1 MGGGELWG
9 SVSFQLAEQTLP
21 DPSQLHGGAAKER
34 LSESS
39 AQRGS
44 GDTVKGEL
52 GAQKMGSREG
62 VRYVQRWETFMCRP
76 SLMKRL
82 WSLMAELGH
91 GNANPRLPLSFLRQQ
106 GETRPLASPTLA
118 QLAPGPHTRLA
129 VPLPRFPSSRAL
141 SSSVLSPS
149 VGKAASS
156 IVSQGGKRTPSSQYL
171 STKFPDRLLSLG
183 HESRACFGTGSRGL
197 RVIGCVDW
205 SGLGCVPALG
215 LGGWGGA
222 QCQPLPNDRVPG
234 GTGVPQR
241 KSGRSLPEEG
251 AWPRATDNRSFRL
264 KPTEP
269 RAFLA
274 QKQRAP
280 SPPLHAV

>member
-1 MGGGELWG
+1 MGPRGEVGKGCVAWILLARQPGAMAGEGELWG

-44 GDTVKGEL
+44 GDTVRGEL

-76 SLMKRL
+76 SLIKRL
-82 WSLMAELGH
+82 WSLLAELGH
-91 GNANPRLPLSFLRQQ
+91 GNANPRLPRSFLRQQ

-118 QLAPGPHTRLA
+118 QLAPGPHMRLA

-149 VGKAASS
+149 IGKAASS
-156 IVSQGGKRTPSSQYL
+156 IVSQGGEKDTFFSIFAHKIPRQI
-171 STKFPDRLLSLG
+171 
-183 HESRACFGTGSRGL
+183 
-197 RVIGCVDW
+197 VV
-205 SGLGCVPALG
+205 
-215 LGGWGGA
+215 
-222 QCQPLPNDRVPG
+222 
-234 GTGVPQR
+234 
-241 KSGRSLPEEG
+241 
-251 AWPRATDNRSFRL
+251 AWT
-264 KPTEP
+264 
-269 RAFLA
+269 
-274 QKQRAP
+274 
-280 SPPLHAV
+280 

>member
-1 MGGGELWG
+1 MAWILLARQPGAMAGEGELWG

-44 GDTVKGEL
+44 GDTVRGEL

-76 SLMKRL
+76 SLIKRL
-82 WSLMAELGH
+82 WSLLAELGH
-91 GNANPRLPLSFLRQQ
+91 GNANPRLPRSFLRQQ

-118 QLAPGPHTRLA
+118 QLAPGPHMRLA

-149 VGKAASS
+149 IGKAASS

-171 STKFPDRLLSLG
+171 PTKFPDRLLSPG
-183 HESRACFGTGSRGL
+183 HESGARFGTGSRGL
-197 RVIGCVDW
+197 RVTGCTDW
-205 SGLGCVPALG
+205 PGLGCVPALG
-215 LGGWGGA
+215 LGGVGWVGGLSVSLS
-222 QCQPLPNDRVPG
+222 QMTECQEGQEFHRGNLGGRCLKKGCGLGPLTAVP
-234 GTGVPQR
+234 
-241 KSGRSLPEEG
+241 S
-251 AWPRATDNRSFRL
+251 D
-264 KPTEP
+264 
-269 RAFLA
+269 
-274 QKQRAP
+274 
-280 SPPLHAV
+280 